1 MGLGGY
7 NRAGIGPKRTP
18 YLEIPMQGLPF
29 VLLFTALTFLSWGA
43 YGPLLR
49 YGTSAM
55 GHDGLKAFVGVG
67 LAYFLIA
74 VVVPFWILQSKGE
87 KGKWTIV
94 GTTYSII
101 AGSVGAIGALG
112 IILALVF
119 KGDPVFVMPL
129 VFGFAPIVN
138 TLVTAWMGGN
148 LNKIRP
154 VFVGGIIAA
163 ALGASGVLYF
173 KPSAKP
179 ALNVA
184 QGPSSAEPDKS
195 DTTTTEIEKT
205 PEPNKSETKT
215 TPTPPTP
222 TPTKHQLLQLLQLL
236 LLLSYSYS
244 YSYSPLPLPLPLT

>member
-179 ALNVA
+179 
-184 QGPSSAEPDKS
+184 GAER
-195 DTTTTEIEKT
+195 
-205 PEPNKSETKT
+205 
-215 TPTPPTP
+215 
-222 TPTKHQLLQLLQLL
+222 
-236 LLLSYSYS
+236 
-244 YSYSPLPLPLPLT
+244 SPRTIQRRTR

>member
-1 MGLGGY
+1 
-7 NRAGIGPKRTP
+7 
-18 YLEIPMQGLPF
+18 MQGLPF

-67 LAYFLIA
+67 LAYFFIA
-74 VVVPFWILQSKGE
+74 VLIPFWILKNKGE
-87 KGKWTIV
+87 KGKWTFL

-119 KGDPVFVMPL
+119 KGSPLFVMPL

-138 TLVTAWMGGN
+138 TLVTAWMGGT

-163 ALGASGVLYF
+163 AMGAGGVLYF
-173 KPSAKP
+173 KPPAKP
-179 ALNVA
+179 SPALATVSHKPDDSSSTETSPDAPTKVPEASTA
-184 QGPSSAEPDKS
+184 QPSSAAAATVQPEPK
-195 DTTTTEIEKT
+195 
-205 PEPNKSETKT
+205 PEPNQNPNQNQTRT
-215 TPTPPTP
+215 
-222 TPTKHQLLQLLQLL
+222 
-236 LLLSYSYS
+236 
-244 YSYSPLPLPLPLT
+244 